1 MPGKLLGAVAL
12 SLILQPFAGQMAFA
26 DDDCTIRVVPAPG
39 FTESYVMPESN
50 VYKVITAPV
59 VVEPTTTTRFVTP
72 FEEPMYTRQ
81 ETIIEKQTTMPATI
95 GTEAS
100 NINTE
105 VSDVGRKPMFH
116 IRLNNIKQQ
125 VDKGVSNGWLSS
137 LQASEFQSRADALLK
152 DADAHLVSVAD
163 TGLGDSIERQV
174 NQLNIDVT
182 SSMQL
187 KQQIGSDSQMQ

>member
-1 MPGKLLGAVAL
+1 MPWKILGAVAL
-12 SLILQPFAGQMAFA
+12 SVVLQPFAGQMAYA
-26 DDDCTIRVVPAPG
+26 DDDCIYKIVPAPAL
-39 FTESYVMPESN
+39 TESYVIPESE
-50 VYKVITAPV
+50 VTTKVITAPV
-59 VVEPTTTTRFVTP
+59 VVEPSTTTTLIAPV
-72 FEEPMYTRQ
+72 EPPSYIKK
-81 ETIIEKQTTMPATI
+81 ETIIEKQTAMPST
-95 GTEAS
+95 
-100 NINTE
+100 INTE

-125 VDKGVSNGWLSS
+125 VDKAVSNGWLSS

-187 KQQIGSDSQMQ
+187 KQQVGSDSQMQ